1 MKKYII
7 LLLITLFT
15 INLFSADFDSTFKKG
30 VKFYTNN
37 QFKEAL
43 KTFLSIEKDGVINA
57 ELYYNIANTY
67 FRLNRLGY
75 AILYYK
81 KALKV
86 NPDFKE
92 AKKNLD
98 FALSLT
104 KDKQNYSNDSIVE
117 QKIKNIFNKIS
128 LNLSAVISLI
138 FFILVVLTIVIMILF
153 YKNRE
158 KIGITFVLVILIMFF
173 ASSLLVSYLKWK
185 NYHNDSDAVLVS
197 ESAIGFS
204 GPGDNFTRVFTIH
217 EGLCFEVVKTQNDW
231 SLIKLNNGL
240 GGWIRTQD
248 LKRVKLLAN
257 E

>member
-1 MKKYII
+1 MKKLIF
-7 LLLITLFT
+7 LSLLIIFA
-15 INLFSADFDSTFKKG
+15 INLFSADYDKMFKKG
-30 VKFYTNN
+30 VDLYTKNS
-37 QFKEAL
+37 FKEAL
-43 KTFLSIEKDGVINA
+43 DTFLSIEKEGVVNA

-67 FRLNRLGY
+67 FRLNQLGY

-86 NPDFKE
+86 KPAFAQ
-92 AKKNLD
+92 AKKNLE

-104 KDKQNYSNDSIVE
+104 KDKQTYSKSSPIE
-117 QKIKNIFNKIS
+117 RKIKDIFDLIS

-138 FFILVVLTIVIMILF
+138 LFFLIVLVIVIMILF
-153 YKNRE
+153 YKDRE
-158 KIGITFVLVILIMFF
+158 KIAMIFTLVILLIFF
-173 ASSLLVSYLKWK
+173 AGSLLVSYLKWK
-185 NYHNDSDAVLVS
+185 SYHDDKEAVLIS

-217 EGLCFEVVKTQNDW
+217 EGLCFEVVQTQGDW

-248 LKRVKLLAN
+248 LKRVKLLAKQ
-257 E
+257 